1 MSFTQPLTPN
11 LQMKIAILI
20 LAAGESKRMN
30 GIKQLLPWK
39 NTSLL
44 GNAIEQALQ
53 SKGDQVYVVLGANAN
68 RIEPSLTHYNIQTI
82 ENKNWKNGLGNSIA
96 AGVQYI
102 KENKQHYNA
111 ILITLADQPLI
122 DAAYYNVLI
131 AGYSQKLARIIA
143 SETNNNSSVPAIFDA
158 IYFDQLSQLDQDK
171 GAKEILI
178 AAQKEVYR
186 LPAAANLM
194 DIDTTSAYEQL
205 FSSFGKE

>member
-1 MSFTQPLTPN
+1 
-11 LQMKIAILI
+11 MKIAILI

-44 GNAIEQALQ
+44 GNTIEQALQ
-53 SKGDQVYVVLGANAN
+53 SKGDAVYVVLGANAN
-68 RIEPSLTHYNIQTI
+68 QIAPTIAHYNIQTI

-102 KENKQHYNA
+102 KENQYQCDA

-122 DAAYYNVLI
+122 DAAYYNILI
-131 AGYSQKLARIIA
+131 DRYSQKEAKIIA
-143 SETNNNSSVPAIFDA
+143 SETNKNPSVPAIFDA
-158 IYFDQLSQLDQDK
+158 IYFEQLSQLDKEK
-171 GAKEILI
+171 GAKEILL

-186 LPAAANLM
+186 LPANANLI
-194 DIDTTSAYEQL
+194 DIDTTSDYEEL
-205 FSSFGKE
+205 YNNFGKL